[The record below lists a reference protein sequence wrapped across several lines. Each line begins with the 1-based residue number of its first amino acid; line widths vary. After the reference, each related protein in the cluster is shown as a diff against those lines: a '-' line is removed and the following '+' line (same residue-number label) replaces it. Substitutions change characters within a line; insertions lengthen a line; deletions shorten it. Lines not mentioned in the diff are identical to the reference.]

1 MTKRRF
7 HFKLDPVRTLR
18 ENHEQAVMKELAA
31 ELDQAA
37 ALRRELTD
45 AAERLE
51 AARAPAPAGAT
62 GAELAV
68 RQAYVER
75 VERQLRDAEHR
86 LTIQDGHVETTRV
99 RLAHAVRERQTL
111 DRLEERRRAAH
122 DLELRRAERVD
133 ADEVSL
139 ISHLGAGNAA

>member
-37 ALRRELTD
+37 ALRRELGD
-45 AAERLE
+45 AEERLE
-51 AARAPAPAGAT
+51 AARTPGEPTAT

-75 VERQLRDAEHR
+75 VERQLREAQHR
-86 LTIQDGHVETTRV
+86 VDVQDGHVESTRT
-99 RLAHAVRERQTL
+99 RLAVAVRERQTL

-122 DLELRRAERVD
+122 DLELRRAERTE

-139 ISHLGAGNAA
+139 VSHLGAGHPA

>member
-7 HFKLDPVRTLR
+7 HFKLEPLRVLR
-18 ENHEQAVMKELAA
+18 ENHEQAVMKELAG
-31 ELDQAA
+31 ELEQAA
-37 ALRRELTD
+37 ELRRELGLVE
-45 AAERLE
+45 ERLV
-51 AARAPAPAGAT
+51 AARQPAGSGVT

-75 VERQLRDAEHR
+75 IERELREARHR
-86 LTIQDGHVETTRV
+86 VVVQDGHVETTRA

-122 DLELRRAERVD
+122 ELELRRAERVD
-133 ADEVSL
+133 ADELSL
-139 ISHLGAGNAA
+139 VSHLGAGHAA

>member
-1 MTKRRF
+1 MTRRRF

-18 ENHEQAVMKELAA
+18 ENHEQAVLKELAA

-37 ALRRELTD
+37 TLQRELGD
-45 AAERLE
+45 VSDRLE
-51 AARAPAPAGAT
+51 AARLPGEQTAT

-75 VERQLRDAEHR
+75 VEQQLHEARHR
-86 LTIQDGHVETTRV
+86 VEVQEDHVESTRT

-122 DLELRRAERVD
+122 DLELRRAERTE

-139 ISHLGAGNAA
+139 VSHRGAGHTA

>member
-18 ENHEQAVMKELAA
+18 ENHEQAVLKELAA

-37 ALRRELTD
+37 TLRRELGD
-45 AAERLE
+45 AADRLE
-51 AARAPAPAGAT
+51 SARVPGEPTAT

-75 VERQLRDAEHR
+75 VERQLREAQHR
-86 LTIQDGHVETTRV
+86 VEVQEDHVESTRT

-122 DLELRRAERVD
+122 DLELRRAERNE

-139 ISHLGAGNAA
+139 VSHLGAGHPA